1 MPAAVKRQRPAV
13 KSRLLATKQEE
24 STSMNRFTRVS
35 KSIGSNEGKTDTI
48 STCAI
53 TPSSDTK
60 ASTSTPS
67 RKRKAVKAIVD
78 DSDSSAD
85 EDTRTSVPSSLRK
98 TNEREILPAKRGRGR
113 PPKKSRPA
121 PVSLKRGR
129 SLSVSESEQSST
141 DKLFKR
147 LRLESSP
154 SRDSSPVTAATSVAD
169 SEADSELEN
178 ISASKLPD
186 EVLDLIDLHA
196 ALLKTLTIHYAHNGS
211 HVPADLR
218 VLCPNVARA
227 WGKKAVTDAD
237 IRTCLGILDMTSP
250 KPLFSLADYG
260 RGKICIELEQSQ
272 TSGLLAENE
281 LNKQF
286 RVNIQSLW
294 SQYQSRRPRSA
305 SFGFIET
312 LPKASVTL
320 CESVT
325 KACAVMAKGKQRLED
340 LKEGIAAKKLEKE
353 AKIIPKSLSAL
364 SPSTPTNPD
373 GSKMSLLDRIRF
385 KQMQKAALPAGL
397 SPAEIER
404 HAALQRVDEVTALIG
419 MLSRA
424 SSGGMGRISFTMPVM
439 LQKLKDSFRMGISKE
454 EGAVCIRL
462 IAKEVAP
469 SWIKVVIVGGKEN
482 VVVETDQQL
491 SKAEI
496 AKRVQNLTARN

>member
-13 KSRLLATKQEE
+13 KSRLVVAKQEE
-24 STSMNRFTRVS
+24 GTTMNRFTRVS
-35 KSIGSNEGKTDTI
+35 KSIQSTEEKTDVI
-48 STCAI
+48 SKHAVT
-53 TPSSDTK
+53 TSSETK

-85 EDTRTSVPSSLRK
+85 EAPRTAAPSSTRK
-98 TNEREILPAKRGRGR
+98 TSERDILPAKRGRGR
-113 PPKKSRPA
+113 PPKKSKPA

-154 SRDSSPVTAATSVAD
+154 SRDSSPVTAATSIAD
-169 SEADSELEN
+169 SEADSELE
-178 ISASKLPD
+178 SSPAPKLPV
-186 EVLDLIDLHA
+186 EVLDLIELHA

-218 VLCPNVARA
+218 ILCPNVSRA
-227 WGKKAVTDAD
+227 WGKKAVTDVD
-237 IRTCLGILDMTSP
+237 IRTCLGILNLKTM
-250 KPLFSLADYG
+250 KPLFSLSDYG
-260 RGKICIELEQSQ
+260 RGKVCIELDQSQ
-272 TSGLLAENE
+272 TSGLLVESE
-281 LNKQF
+281 LNHKF
-286 RVNIQSLW
+286 RANIQSLW
-294 SQYQSRRPRSA
+294 SQSQFNKHRSIPTSFIQSLPQA
-305 SFGFIET
+305 SI
-312 LPKASVTL
+312 AL

-325 KACAVMAKGKQRLED
+325 KACAVTAKGKQRLDD
-340 LKEGIAAKKLEKE
+340 LKQGIAAKKLEKE
-353 AKIIPKSLSAL
+353 AKIAPKSLSAS
-364 SPSTPTNPD
+364 SPSSLTNPD

-397 SPAEIER
+397 SPAELER
-404 HAALQRVDEVTALIG
+404 HAAFQRVDEVTALIG

-454 EGAVCIRL
+454 EGAICIRL

-469 SWIKVVIVGGKEN
+469 TWIKVVTISGKEN

-496 AKRVQNLTARN
+496 AKRVQNLTVKN